1 MSCCSTDKNVQLL
14 RQQIT
19 ANYQALHAEIEDVSL
34 ASLPEGQIFIGNS
47 SSDATPRSVSGDVT
61 ISSTGVTAITPGV
74 ITNTDVAAG
83 AAIATTKLALDAI
96 NTKYSYLN
104 GAGTY
109 TIPFGAKVVE
119 TDAELRAAILIGGTI
134 FIKGTILLTAAITL
148 TVEGTTLLGFNA
160 NQSKLVMS
168 PSATT
173 ATRVIFPNAPRI
185 TIQGITIQ
193 GNTTAA
199 ARQHGI
205 ISEGTRN
212 NSYLSVIDCEFKTV
226 YYGMLQTGAE
236 GGAPNENIRILN
248 NRMSDFVGGI
258 YWTWNT
264 VGLDVIGNTIIGDGS
279 EFTSTGKSVWN
290 CIWIGLGILN
300 LHVCNNTV
308 GSVQRMG
315 IEIFWPHK
323 FNPDTAGFADY
334 SEASKYKADAGIV
347 ISGNVVYDCGSMGIS
362 LGGNRNGIVANNS
375 ISNVRWVGL
384 ELVGDATTSAGGVA
398 RPNANVNMTVIGNSI
413 YNVNAQPRGL
423 KKAYKPTHSTTS
435 TSINTHFA
443 ATGSIDLSAVVTGTS
458 VVTITLTSPYPA
470 LQVGK
475 QLIARD
481 TSALTTNTFT
491 AKIVTYDQTT
501 GQITALVSAKTGTA
515 TVSAWTVF
523 IRRTVVLQLDST
535 TAMAWG
541 TSAASATSGW
551 TVNSLGVHV
560 LNQDTN
566 SLSIV
571 IDSTASAADQLA
583 GFLAAYNPTT
593 QQATIELTSASG
605 SNTSAI
611 SSWKA
616 FNHNVLVAVSIDQI
630 NGVLFSQNTINTIVD
645 TTRIRRTDG
654 TLNNVAYGTQIYLS
668 KNIHVFDNVWTRC
681 GQFGVFVNNSSDV
694 CVEGNKFV
702 SPVVDGTVADGISVT
717 RASSGANA
725 GSLVYDPS
733 NPVTELGED
742 KGENN
747 GVAVYIIATKEIIL
761 RRNFIRNSTANDL
774 VYLTNGTEIYS
785 DKFVRPESGR
795 FGNDVYLKTNDFRDI
810 TNNETAF
817 PSPPV
822 DYTLKWTNSTQ
833 EYTGYRF
840 HVNPF
845 QSLPE
850 SKAFAVSVGA
860 SKYIYNWYLVSPTP
874 QLATLPLTPST
885 ITMVISSAL
894 AISATLFNNYFAQSD
909 AIAVGTFVRG
919 VPTATHTSGSTEY
932 FEGIVTGYNA
942 GTKTATIAVHYS
954 TITTAIAAWNLYC
967 DQDAVYVSKT
977 GDLVLRHDLRSD
989 KTVGTKIGQTA
1000 AEKFAFWGATPVV
1013 QPATVAVAT
1022 DAATAISQLNL
1033 VIGRLKTLG
1042 LIAT

>member
-1 MSCCSTDKNVQLL
+1 
-14 RQQIT
+14 
-19 ANYQALHAEIEDVSL
+19 
-34 ASLPEGQIFIGNS
+34 
-47 SSDATPRSVSGDVT
+47 
-61 ISSTGVTAITPGV
+61 
-74 ITNTDVAAG
+74 
-83 AAIATTKLALDAI
+83 
-96 NTKYSYLN
+96 
-104 GAGTY
+104 
-109 TIPFGAKVVE
+109 
-119 TDAELRAAILIGGTI
+119 
-134 FIKGTILLTAAITL
+134 
-148 TVEGTTLLGFNA
+148 
-160 NQSKLVMS
+160 
-168 PSATT
+168 
-173 ATRVIFPNAPRI
+173 
-185 TIQGITIQ
+185 
-193 GNTTAA
+193 
-199 ARQHGI
+199 
-205 ISEGTRN
+205 
-212 NSYLSVIDCEFKTV
+212 
-226 YYGMLQTGAE
+226 
-236 GGAPNENIRILN
+236 
-248 NRMSDFVGGI
+248 
-258 YWTWNT
+258 
-264 VGLDVIGNTIIGDGS
+264 
-279 EFTSTGKSVWN
+279 
-290 CIWIGLGILN
+290 
-300 LHVCNNTV
+300 
-308 GSVQRMG
+308 MG

-323 FNPDTAGFADY
+323 FNPDTSGTADY

-443 ATGSIDLSAVVTGTS
+443 ATGSVDLSAVVTGTS

-566 SLSIV
+566 TLSIV

-645 TTRIRRTDG
+645 TTRIRRTNG

-742 KGENN
+742 KGEND
-747 GVAVYIIATKEIIL
+747 GVAVYIIATEEIIL

-860 SKYIYNWYLVSPTP
+860 SKYIYNWYLGSTTS